1 MSFRFPLV
9 LSFIL
14 PALALAG
21 CVPEKSKGHEAKNV
35 AAQQTAM
42 ERATAAVPV
51 PPTNNFVARQQ
62 LAEYM
67 SRMDDPSKV
76 GVGYLLGDNGNIL
89 GSHIEQENRRSA
101 VREKG

>member
-51 PPTNNFVARQQ
+51 PTTNNFVARQQ

-67 SRMDDPSKV
+67 SRMDDPSTFWFV
-76 GVGYLLGDNGNIL
+76 YQLGDKGNIM
-89 GSHIEQENRRSA
+89 GYHIGQYHQKTQESR
-101 VREKG
+101 